1 MKHRKGLS
9 YGNERLID
17 GMFVDYF
24 QGLNG
29 TDPLGLAAEEIAK
42 QEQITK

>member
-17 GMFVDYF
+17 GVVVDYF
-24 QGLNG
+24 QGLNV
-29 TDPLGLAAEEIAK
+29 TDPLGLIAEEIAL
-42 QEQITK
+42 QEQISK